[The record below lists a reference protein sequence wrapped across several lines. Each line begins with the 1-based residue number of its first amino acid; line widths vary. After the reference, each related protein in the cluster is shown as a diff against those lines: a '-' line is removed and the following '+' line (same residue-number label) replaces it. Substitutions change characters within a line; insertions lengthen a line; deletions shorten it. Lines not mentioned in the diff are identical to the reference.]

1 MKSLFTFYIIAFNSA
16 HAGEYNSLEE
26 RSWNNIVPK
35 IVICNN
41 SVSKSIVEDA
51 VKFWRNKGY
60 NLKDPVLKK
69 ECKKDIEIDT
79 IKFIEHLDSSK
90 ITTNQNGITDRRF
103 DGKLMFGANITV
115 KSVYRDQSQLI
126 RHEIGHA
133 LGLEH
138 SDNPEHVMYT
148 YRKYNI

>member
-1 MKSLFTFYIIAFNSA
+1 MKSLFTFCLLIFNSA
-16 HAGEYNSLEE
+16 HAGEYSLLEQ
-26 RSWNNIVPK
+26 RSWKNIVPK
-35 IVICNN
+35 LIICSN
-41 SVSKSIVEDA
+41 SVSKTIVEDA

-60 NLKDPVLKK
+60 HLKDPVLKK
-69 ECKKDIEIDT
+69 ECKKDMEIDT
-79 IKFIEHLDSSK
+79 IKFIEQLDNSK
-90 ITTNQNGITDRRF
+90 IARNQNGITDRRF
-103 DGKLMFGANITV
+103 DGRLMFGANITV

-138 SDNPEHVMYT
+138 SDNPDHVMYT